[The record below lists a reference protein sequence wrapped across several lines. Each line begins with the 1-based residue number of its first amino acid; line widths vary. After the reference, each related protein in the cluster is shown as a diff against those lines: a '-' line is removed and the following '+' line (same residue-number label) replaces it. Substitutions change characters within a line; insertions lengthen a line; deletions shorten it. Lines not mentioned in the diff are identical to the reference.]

1 MEARSKLFCRIS
13 AARSSFSEFIHTQT
27 GGAALMLGAAILA
40 LLIANSGWH
49 TVYDQVLHW
58 EAGFVFGPVA
68 FEQSLKHWID
78 DGLMAV
84 FFFVVGLEIKRE
96 IVAGELSDR
105 RTAMLPVAAALGGM
119 IVPALIYVALA
130 GPGEAA
136 HGWGVPMATDI
147 AFAIGAL
154 ALLGSRA
161 PVALKVF
168 LTALA
173 IADDIGAILVIAL
186 FYTEKV
192 EVGWLVGAAGILIAM
207 LTLNRRGVHKA
218 IPYLILAAA
227 LWFAFLNSGIH
238 ATVAGVLAAL
248 MIPATTRVDPRD
260 FTRDAR
266 KALDEID
273 RLEVVGAHP
282 LEDDAQQVIAL
293 EVSRNATGTVP
304 PLQILESA
312 LHPAVTFVILPVF
325 AFANAGVRLVG
336 DTPFS
341 LDSVAVAIIVGLVV
355 GKPIGI
361 TAASW
366 LAIRTGLADLP
377 AGVSWPQLIG
387 AGALGGIGFTMSL
400 FIANLAF
407 SSPEVAMSA
416 RVAILI
422 ASALAAGLGIAVLGF
437 ASRKD

>member
-1 MEARSKLFCRIS
+1 MEARTKLFGRIS
-13 AARSSFSEFIHTQT
+13 AARSSFSEFIHTET
-27 GGAALMLGAAILA
+27 GGAALMLGAAVLA
-40 LLIANSGWH
+40 LVVANSAWH
-49 TVYDQVLHW
+49 TVYEQVLHW
-58 EAGFVFGPVA
+58 EAGFVLGPVA

-105 RTAMLPVAAALGGM
+105 RSAILPVAAAVGGM
-119 IVPALIYVALA
+119 VVPALVYLALA

-154 ALLGSRA
+154 ALLGSRV
-161 PVALKVF
+161 PMALKVF

-186 FYTEKV
+186 FYTA
-192 EVGWLVGAAGILIAM
+192 EVRIGWLVAAAAILLAM
-207 LTLNRRGVHKA
+207 VVLNRRGEHKA
-218 IPYLILAAA
+218 TPYLILAAA

-266 KALDEID
+266 VSLDEID
-273 RLEVVGAHP
+273 RLEVPGAHP
-282 LEDDAQQVIAL
+282 LEDDAQQVLAL
-293 EVSRNATGTVP
+293 DVSRSATGTVP
-304 PLQILESA
+304 PLQVLESA
-312 LHPAVTFVILPVF
+312 LHPFVTFVILPVF

-336 DTPFS
+336 DTPFA
-341 LDSVAVAIIVGLVV
+341 LDSVAIAIVVGLVI
-355 GKPIGI
+355 GKPVGI

-366 LAIRTGLADLP
+366 LAIRAGLADLP
-377 AGVSWPQLIG
+377 DGVGWRQLIG

-407 SSPEVAMSA
+407 ATPVHAMSA
-416 RVAILI
+416 RAAILV
-422 ASALAAGLGIAVLGF
+422 ASATAAVIGIAVLRT
-437 ASRKD
+437 ASGKG